1 MLREGEVKF
10 ATHKQR
16 LLQRVAGSRAEVIEA
31 SFVRRLTFGS
41 REERY
46 SRYLPLRAGIAL
58 LGCCSISR
66 ICSAGSSVDKSTL
79 KAEVSRTIQKWNAK
93 LLLVSC

>member
-31 SFVRRLTFGS
+31 SFVRRLMFES

-46 SRYLPLRAGIAL
+46 SRYLVAAAGWYCS
-58 LGCCSISR
+58 LGM
-66 ICSAGSSVDKSTL
+66 L
-79 KAEVSRTIQKWNAK
+79 FH
-93 LLLVSC
+93 